1 MRRSSARPT
10 TFTTLIEA
18 GRQPELLRP
27 RPCPALLSRF
37 FFRYG
42 ESSLF
47 IRPGDSP
54 TKDEMASKV
63 RESSGCS
70 WVETARAAAS
80 DPLLASPD
88 ENCLNYLSLLF
99 RGRKKPRARPTNRR
113 DERTVEDINLYLLPP
128 SSPPPLSPPVAP
140 PPSPPLSLPSFIALL
155 ISGLARGKSGSKA
168 HPVVVCGRGAE
179 RREGGRKRG
188 FRRPPRLA
196 SPRGGEPR
204 GGRGPEER
212 ARGWR
217 PSFFANIHSACLQDV
232 SASPLSLNF
241 HAFHDVFIVH
251 PFKITAWLICSGHMV
266 ESETGNATPSNSRRR
281 KNASMTAATY
291 ETDFFQIEW
300 VLPLSWMASNWKS
313 TAGRRSAHYA
323 V

>member
-140 PPSPPLSLPSFIALL
+140 PASPPCVVAASVYCFAHFWFGARQVGVKSA
-155 ISGLARGKSGSKA
+155 SGRRLRARGGK
-168 HPVVVCGRGAE
+168 
-179 RREGGRKRG
+179 EGGRKEKG
-188 FRRPPRLA
+188 LSPPASPRLA
-196 SPRGGEPR
+196 S
-204 GGRGPEER
+204 GRGTSGR
-212 ARGWR
+212 AG
-217 PSFFANIHSACLQDV
+217 P
-232 SASPLSLNF
+232 
-241 HAFHDVFIVH
+241 
-251 PFKITAWLICSGHMV
+251 
-266 ESETGNATPSNSRRR
+266 
-281 KNASMTAATY
+281 
-291 ETDFFQIEW
+291 
-300 VLPLSWMASNWKS
+300 
-313 TAGRRSAHYA
+313 
-323 V
+323 